1 MRRLLCMA
9 ALLLF
14 LHAGPALAAGTV
26 IPLGLPDEALLRG
39 LGPLSCRADLP
50 SAAPLKNTPCSRA
63 ELLEYGTT
71 KQSLAVA
78 LTVLSEVYPGDWEAA
93 KLVLIT
99 IFTRR
104 ALVSEPGAEV
114 TLTTIV
120 SQRKQ
125 YTGWAKGRLN
135 PATVAKYLM
144 PTMQMAAAFARG
156 EFDSEPLRFTHYALC
171 TANPSWMRAARREG
185 IKILETADGHCW
197 ITGTDEEPALI
208 LWPLPDG
215 ARKGVSWRRVRDH
228 APAMFAAIHG
238 PRGRAAGVAMR

>member
-1 MRRLLCMA
+1 MA

-14 LHAGPALAAGTV
+14 LHAGPALAAGPA

-50 SAAPLKNTPCSRA
+50 AASPLKNTPCTRA
-63 ELLEYGTT
+63 ELLEYGMAQ
-71 KQSLAVA
+71 QSLAVA
-78 LTVLSEVYPGDWEAA
+78 LTVLAEVYPGDWEAA

-114 TLTTIV
+114 TLTEIV
-120 SQRKQ
+120 QQRKQ

-144 PTMQMAAAFARG
+144 PTMQMVAAFARG
-156 EFDSEPLRFTHYALC
+156 EFDGEPLRFTHYALC
-171 TANPSWMRAARREG
+171 NTNPSWMRAARKAG
-185 IKILETADGHCW
+185 IKILETSDGHCW
-197 ITGTDEEPALI
+197 ITGTEDEFALL
-208 LWPLPDG
+208 LWPRPAG
-215 ARKGVSWRRVRDH
+215 ARKGVSWQRVRAR
-228 APAMFAAIHG
+228 APKMFAAIHG
-238 PRGRAAGVAMR
+238 PRKAAGLAMR